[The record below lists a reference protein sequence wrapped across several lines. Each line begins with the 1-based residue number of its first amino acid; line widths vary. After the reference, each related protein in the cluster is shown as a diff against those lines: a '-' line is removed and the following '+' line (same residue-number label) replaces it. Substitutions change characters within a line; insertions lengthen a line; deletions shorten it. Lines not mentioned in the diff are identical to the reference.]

1 METKITEVTIIP
13 VKPNKGLV
21 ALASCVIDDKL
32 YLGSIGIYTKLKGGY
47 RLTFPNKKVGDTS
60 INIFHPINRAVGDA
74 IEDGIVAE
82 YERLMAGSISE
93 DTGEEEQI

>member
-1 METKITEVTIIP
+1 METKISEVTIIP

-32 YLGSIGIYTKLKGGY
+32 YLGSIGIYTKLSGGY

-60 INIFHPINRAVGDA
+60 INIFHPINRTVGDA
-74 IEDGIVAE
+74 IEKGIVE
-82 YERLMAGSISE
+82 QYEALMIESISE
-93 DTGEEEQI
+93 DPEPEEET